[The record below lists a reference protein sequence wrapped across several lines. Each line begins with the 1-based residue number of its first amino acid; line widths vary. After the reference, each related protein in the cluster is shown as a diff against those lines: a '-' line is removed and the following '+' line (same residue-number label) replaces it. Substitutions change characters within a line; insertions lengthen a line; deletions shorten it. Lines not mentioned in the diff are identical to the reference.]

1 MNWHRWLATPTG
13 LATSR
18 PKFGGD
24 AICRS
29 TSVASFWTREL
40 RHSVQRAL
48 PLLVGRDRKFADSLL
63 EGRVTSEPV
72 SEVGFFGAGKLRPDS
87 KTFMDDTGSVRAL
100 FRARISRNFCFCPSA
115 DFSADI
121 VLSY

>member
-1 MNWHRWLATPTG
+1 MVARRLPWH
-13 LATSR
+13 SR
-18 PKFGGD
+18 
-24 AICRS
+24 S
-29 TSVASFWTREL
+29 L
-40 RHSVQRAL
+40 NQRHL
-48 PLLVGRDRKFADSLL
+48 MGNRKFVDSLL